1 MNAESNSVSVST
13 PDIQGQAPNTDAPSI
28 AGTED
33 IKAAVPE
40 RDDLEFSRRFAAL
53 ARKEREIQEKT
64 ERNKSQFSEVEKW
77 KESQSLIKS
86 NPVAFLEQN
95 GWKFQDIVEFV
106 LNDQKPTANKEYEE
120 LRAELNKMKE
130 EKEQEKT
137 QAQRNIEA
145 KNIAEYK
152 SRQRTQLEEKKD
164 VYELINQYDQFDLV
178 YESMNEHFQKTGEEL
193 SLDKVAQE
201 VEKYLEDQFES
212 QFKTAASTSKF
223 KSRFNVPTQETP
235 LGTSAQG
242 NEKPTPEKITEPTSS
257 RESSYIMDEEESKK
271 RSAKILADAW
281 KKKREQQS

>member
-1 MNAESNSVSVST
+1 MNVEPNSIT
-13 PDIQGQAPNTDAPSI
+13 IPMPDIQGQAPNTDAPSI

-152 SRQRTQLEEKKD
+152 SRQRAQLEEKKD

-281 KKKREQQS
+281 KKRREQQS

>member
-1 MNAESNSVSVST
+1 M

-152 SRQRTQLEEKKD
+152 SRQRAQLEEKKD

-281 KKKREQQS
+281 KKRREQQS